1 MSKTIGDGAAITMQ
15 KVGSLPRCLE
25 KRERVG
31 YSYVKP
37 TVVLLTAKSLT
48 VFYNHLTIRENSR
61 GGVLAFLL
69 SLYGTMP
76 LIRLGRRLT
85 LASAVSRN

>member
-1 MSKTIGDGAAITMQ
+1 MQ

-25 KRERVG
+25 KRERGG

-37 TVVLLTAKSLT
+37 TVHLLTAKSLT

-76 LIRLGRRLT
+76 LIGLGRRLT

>member
-1 MSKTIGDGAAITMQ
+1 MQ
-15 KVGSLPRCLE
+15 KVVSLPRCLE

>member
-1 MSKTIGDGAAITMQ
+1 MQ

-37 TVVLLTAKSLT
+37 TVHLLTAKSLT

-61 GGVLAFLL
+61 GGLLAFLL
-69 SLYGTMP
+69 SL
-76 LIRLGRRLT
+76 
-85 LASAVSRN
+85 